1 LKIGGRHQLAV
12 LWVAAVRAMLVRTG
26 SRRPSSQV
34 PPLGSVLRDDEAI
47 DAITRR
53 IFHGGRLCPMPNL
66 VKRLVFPAWRFVAG
80 LHRPSKA
87 ANTRLLRERGETV
100 DALVIRHATVADIPA
115 LAQLHV
121 TTWNDT
127 YAPMMLKGPDV
138 AVRERQW
145 REAFAEL
152 DRRWFCLVV
161 ENPSGTLVGFAK
173 GTPSDHPEYAG
184 QLSKIFLRREYQRV
198 GLGRRLMGHVARR
211 FLAQGI
217 SSMWLTG
224 DARNPSCHFHTRLG
238 AVKTD
243 QDPGN
248 GNYGWRDLR
257 KLSSI
262 CPP

>member
-1 LKIGGRHQLAV
+1 
-12 LWVAAVRAMLVRTG
+12 
-26 SRRPSSQV
+26 
-34 PPLGSVLRDDEAI
+34 
-47 DAITRR
+47 
-53 IFHGGRLCPMPNL
+53 MPNL
-66 VKRLVFPAWRFVAG
+66 VKRVVVPVWRLFAG
-80 LHRPSKA
+80 LRRPSKA

-100 DALVIRHATVADIPA
+100 ASLVIRHATVADIPA

-127 YAPMMLKGPDV
+127 YAPMMITGPSV
-138 AVRERQW
+138 AIRERQW

-161 ENPSGTLVGFAK
+161 ENAKGELVGFAK
-173 GTPSDHPEYAG
+173 GQPSDHPEYAG
-184 QLSKIFLRREYQRV
+184 ELSKIFLLREYQRV

-224 DARNPSCHFHTRLG
+224 DGRNPSSHFHVKLG

-243 QDPGN
+243 DDPGN
-248 GNYGWRDLR
+248 GNYGWPDLR